1 MTARLLLMK
10 QLLKPSGNVCLHC
23 DPSASHYIKIMMD
36 GIFGH
41 KNFINEAIWS
51 YRTGGVSKKWLAK
64 KYDVILCYAKDIKIK
79 YFKPLKERIYYEKP
93 FFTTEKDENGKYYS
107 DVYLRDV
114 WDDIKPLINVSKE
127 RLGHPTQKPIALLRR
142 IIELFCPQDGIVFD
156 PFCGCGATIYS
167 THELNKD
174 TKSTQKMDWL

>member
-1 MTARLLLMK
+1 
-10 QLLKPSGNVCLHC
+10 
-23 DPSASHYIKIMMD
+23 MD

-127 RLGHPTQKPIALLRR
+127 RLGYPTQKPIALLRR